1 MYVCVLRKLKIDPN
15 MFSQLGWSQEQK
27 PRFRSV
33 PRCGVG
39 RSDQQPGGSDGAPM
53 NFTTLAPGPAGAVA
67 ATPSLLPGCL
77 QLEHLGI
84 LVLAVT
90 ASF

>member
-1 MYVCVLRKLKIDPN
+1 M
-15 MFSQLGWSQEQK
+15 
-27 PRFRSV
+27 
-33 PRCGVG
+33 G

-53 NFTTLAPGPAGAVA
+53 NFTMLAPGPAGAVA
-67 ATPSLLPGCL
+67 AAPSLLPGCL